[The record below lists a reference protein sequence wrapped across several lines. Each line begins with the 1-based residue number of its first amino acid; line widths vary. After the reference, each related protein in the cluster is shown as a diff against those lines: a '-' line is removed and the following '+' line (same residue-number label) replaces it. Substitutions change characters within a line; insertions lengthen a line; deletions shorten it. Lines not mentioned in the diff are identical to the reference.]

1 MSASR
6 SNLATAFELC
16 PFRTA
21 IKTKN
26 NASRRESYDYSRIPA
41 RVRRSPRTRPDTISG
56 KESLKEVGWWDSM
69 AALVFMSVA
78 DEKLGVTVSA
88 SDLGKCA
95 SIPDLLALLGD
106 KISR

>member
-1 MSASR
+1 MTIPEFLHAYEEA
-6 SNLATAFELC
+6 LEL
-16 PFRTA
+16 
-21 IKTKN
+21 
-26 NASRRESYDYSRIPA
+26 D
-41 RVRRSPRTRPDTISG
+41 PDTISG